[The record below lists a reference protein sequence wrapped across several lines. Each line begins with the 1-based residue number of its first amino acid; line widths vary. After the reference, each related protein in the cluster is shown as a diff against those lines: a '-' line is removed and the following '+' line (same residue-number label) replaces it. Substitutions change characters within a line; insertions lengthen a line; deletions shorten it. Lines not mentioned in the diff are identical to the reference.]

1 MANTLGNSKGFGL
14 KTGPKMGLFGASWR
28 ALLRALLSPYIGKYT
43 LSYVQMAQGLA
54 GRGLKIGLWEAY
66 LGPYLGLF

>member
-1 MANTLGNSKGFGL
+1 
-14 KTGPKMGLFGASWR
+14 MGLLEASWE
-28 ALLRALLSPYIGKYT
+28 AILRALLSPYIGKYT

-66 LGPYLGLF
+66 LGPIWGPF